1 MKLFWLRIVKYSKIR
16 YNAKTIP
23 KERNESM
30 DNRSSVRTVGLAA
43 GTVVLLIVLFLVA
56 GISTGFLPW
65 RDSYAQAPEVT
76 PIVEGLA
83 PAPTAD
89 PNATPTPTPEPEDIA
104 PGLLPDDEVI
114 LDEELPTY
122 DIIVTFSR
130 GGTAIPYGSSSVV
143 EGGSITVQ
151 AIPNE
156 GYMVEE
162 MLIDGE
168 RYRNVDTYVFSDV
181 SDDHNVHITFKRV
194 LFEPDEPYEDE
205 GAPPI
210 Q

>member
-1 MKLFWLRIVKYSKIR
+1 
-16 YNAKTIP
+16 
-23 KERNESM
+23 M

-83 PAPTAD
+83 PAPTAE
-89 PNATPTPTPEPEDIA
+89 PEAAPTPTPTPMPTPTPEPENIA

-130 GGTAIPYGSSSVV
+130 GGTAIPYGSNSVV

-168 RYRNVDTYVFSDV
+168 RYRNVDTYVFDDV
-181 SDDHNVHITFKRV
+181 SDDHNVHISFKRV
-194 LFEPDEPYEDE
+194 LFDPDEPFEDE